1 MAAITG
7 LISSA
12 VPAAGRFDEAR
23 RGRTRWLGQP
33 CVCSFHSKCQT
44 AARVRSFSRRV
55 LHRLILR
62 CERSEPRRMRARRL
76 GCILRG
82 SALRAEHLRMR
93 STAIVLAMRCIRVA
107 VTNDRVL
114 HHDEKK
120 GGEAPKDACHP
131 MSAPFLLWGGGAEA
145 IHRRQACAVCA
156 TYPLAGTARLPAL
169 RCGTCPGERTPG
181 LSPGRASRETR
192 CEGVTSA

>member
-1 MAAITG
+1 MGAITG
-7 LISSA
+7 LISSVA
-12 VPAAGRFDEAR
+12 RAAGRFDEER
-23 RGRTRWLGQP
+23 CGRSRWLGQP

-44 AARVRSFSRRV
+44 AARVRSSSRRIP
-55 LHRLILR
+55 HRLILR

-82 SALRAEHLRMR
+82 SALRAERLRMR

-107 VTNDRVL
+107 ITTKRTT
-114 HHDEKK
+114 KK
-120 GGEAPKDACHP
+120 REAKRRKTHAVHCPHR
-131 MSAPFLLWGGGAEA
+131 SSQRGGGVEA
-145 IHRRQACAVCA
+145 VHRRQACAVCA
-156 TYPLAGTARLPAL
+156 THLLAGTARLPAL
-169 RCGTCPGERTPG
+169 RCGACPGERTPG